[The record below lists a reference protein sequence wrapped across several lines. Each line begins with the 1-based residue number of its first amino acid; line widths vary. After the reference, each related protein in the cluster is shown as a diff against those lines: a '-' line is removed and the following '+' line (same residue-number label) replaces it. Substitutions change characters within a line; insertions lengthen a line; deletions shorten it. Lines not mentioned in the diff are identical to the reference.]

1 MHRRSYLYGLVGTT
15 SVALAGCTRG
25 NSSNGGGQE
34 ETPTESTTAT
44 STQNAEKV
52 VLLNETIYTKS
63 RYPEDLRAGQTLL
76 ITVEV
81 KKGGPLI
88 LDIANIDTGESVF
101 KEIVETEKTM
111 EFTVKNN
118 GTHYITFQG
127 MDKAHIKVVLK

>member
-1 MHRRSYLYGLVGTT
+1 MD
-15 SVALAGCTRG
+15 
-25 NSSNGGGQE
+25 
-34 ETPTESTTAT
+34 
-44 STQNAEKV
+44 
-52 VLLNETIYTKS
+52 ETIYTKS

-111 EFTVKNN
+111 EFTVKND

-127 MDKAHIKVVLK
+127 MDKAHIKVILK